1 MTNTHGRICNTLLGK
16 PYRVYNRRIAVPTCA
31 KETEEYTC
39 TVKKDGTLIYRP
51 VHP

>member
-1 MTNTHGRICNTLLGK
+1 MTNTHGRIPNTLIGK

-31 KETEEYTC
+31 SEATEYTC
-39 TVKKDGTLIYRP
+39 AVRKNGTLVYTP